1 MSKLLIMRVFTFILL
16 MTPFFLNSQSFV
28 DSVYE
33 FNVGDEFHYTHQHRT
48 NSGTNTTKTIKKII
62 GKTYT
67 SGFVSYQTHE
77 YGQILIPNSAIT
89 TFSSL
94 PGEVHVDGYKIYDS
108 IPPCLQIYCGRGN
121 TIYTASLPGLSYRND
136 SSSFEYVDYEIY
148 GKYLGRIHYSE
159 SWIDA
164 LNPVDISEILVYY
177 KSGLDGSSW
186 GTPWNFT
193 SSIDEMNSLE
203 FSIYPNPTSNS
214 IQINGIENSK
224 TNYEILNS
232 LGKLV
237 ISGTLESR
245 EIDCTTLPNG
255 IYFLKLID
263 SEQNM
268 GIKRIVVSK

>member
-1 MSKLLIMRVFTFILL
+1 M
-16 MTPFFLNSQSFV
+16 
-28 DSVYE
+28 
-33 FNVGDEFHYTHQHRT
+33 
-48 NSGTNTTKTIKKII
+48 
-62 GKTYT
+62 
-67 SGFVSYQTHE
+67 
-77 YGQILIPNSAIT
+77 
-89 TFSSL
+89 
-94 PGEVHVDGYKIYDS
+94 
-108 IPPCLQIYCGRGN
+108 
-121 TIYTASLPGLSYRND
+121 
-136 SSSFEYVDYEIY
+136 
-148 GKYLGRIHYSE
+148 
-159 SWIDA
+159 
-164 LNPVDISEILVYY
+164 
-177 KSGLDGSSW
+177 DGSSW